1 MAEVAEVKAW
11 LQTLPAETLEANQFK
26 RLQVAVTALS
36 APASRARQHS
46 IKHVC
51 RQWGVERYAR
61 KKERPLS
68 ALCDDLQ
75 TRVLETTRVVRSGRF
90 KDAAEGRKML
100 CEVNSMVLSYIRG
113 LDPAHCTEQEL
124 EHHYLEC
131 EQEEVET

>member
-1 MAEVAEVKAW
+1 MAELAEVKAW
-11 LQTLPAETLEANQFK
+11 LQTLPAETLEANPFK
-26 RLQVAVTALS
+26 RLEAAVTALS
-36 APASRARQHS
+36 AQASRARQHS

-51 RQWGVERYAR
+51 RHWGVERYAG

-75 TRVLETTRVVRSGRF
+75 TRVLEKTRVV
-90 KDAAEGRKML
+90 KDAAEGRKIL

-113 LDPAHCTEQEL
+113 LDPAHCTEQEVQ
-124 EHHYLEC
+124 HHYLEC